1 MTGDV
6 IAAGELDGIEADLAR
21 VEESLRLLD
30 QPDTDPGAATQWATD
45 RDDGEPQS
53 TPRSTD
59 SDTSATLSPAE
70 S

>member
-1 MTGDV
+1 MAVDV
-6 IAAGELDGIEADLAR
+6 VAAAELDGIEADLAR

-30 QPDTDPGAATQWATD
+30 DPDTDPAAATEWAVG
-45 RDDGEPQS
+45 RDGAVPQS

-59 SDTSATLSPAE
+59 SDTSAIRSPAE